1 LGKVLGL
8 VEKRYALL
16 IEYFGAVRFINPRFF
31 VLSMSDKE
39 KTTPEIK
46 KPLKPAPAQAVKPV
60 EFKKIIRIADADI
73 DGAQRFEHALS
84 HIRGV
89 SWAYAHAIRN
99 ALNLPNKKLAD
110 FSEEEL
116 NKVKECLMNPHKY
129 GLPVWMYNRR
139 KDINTGRDMHLLSS
153 DLVLAGKMD
162 VKFLKT
168 IRTYRGVRHSF
179 NYKVRGQ
186 RTRSKG
192 ANVRGRV
199 GGTVVFVKRKLAP
212 GAAAKGKEE
221 KK

>member
-1 LGKVLGL
+1 
-8 VEKRYALL
+8 
-16 IEYFGAVRFINPRFF
+16 
-31 VLSMSDKE
+31 MSDE
-39 KTTPEIK
+39 KKPVAGIK
-46 KPLKPAPAQAVKPV
+46 KPEKQPLAAAPKEM
-60 EFKKIIRIADADI
+60 EFKKIIRIGESDL
-73 DGAQRFEHALS
+73 DGNQRIEHALS

-99 ALNLPNKKLAD
+99 SLGLPNKKIVEL
-110 FSEEEL
+110 SEEEL
-116 NKVKECLMNPHKY
+116 NRIKEALVNPAKF
-129 GLPVWMYNRR
+129 GIPTWMFNRR
-139 KDINTGRDMHLLSS
+139 NDLISGKNMHLLSS

-168 IRTYRGVRHSF
+168 IKTYRGVRHSF

-199 GGTVVFVKRKLAP
+199 GGTVGVVKRKLVP
-212 GAAAKGKEE
+212 GAKPKEE